1 MKRIISCLLICM
13 LVLGSVN
20 MAYADAYWPSD
31 LGIEAEGGILI
42 DADTGAVL
50 YGQNIHIPYYPASIT
65 KILTA
70 LIIIENCSMDD
81 VITFS
86 HNAVYNVESGSSSA
100 GYDEGDTLTVKDAL
114 YAMLLK
120 SANEVA
126 NALAEHCAGS
136 IEAFAD
142 MMNEKAAALG
152 CTESHFSNPSGLN
165 DENHY
170 TTAYDYSLIAK
181 AAYANETFV
190 AIDSTTYYQLPPSKK
205 NPEGQTVYCG
215 HKMLKKN
222 NSLYYDGIIGGK
234 TGYTTIAGNTL
245 VTCAQREGLKLITVI
260 LNGHKTHY
268 TDTKALLDFGF
279 ANFEHLPIED
289 YIGEYTKPQELLSYG
304 KYNDSEA
311 SAAYVDTSGYI
322 TLPMSA
328 DTSLVTTSISY
339 ELTGIRPQN
348 AIAKISAIY
357 DEREV
362 GYTFLCID
370 EERLTSENTKANEN
384 TSEVTEEAVTTNQES
399 KKDVAIKLSLPVI
412 LAAILVAILAAI
424 YIFLTYQKRK
434 EEKELML
441 FKERRRK
448 RRIELGLPGIDENGD
463 ISADSAASVGSYT
476 GRMGRRKRSFK
487 DKIFRK

>member
-1 MKRIISCLLICM
+1 MKKIISYLLICM
-13 LVLGSVN
+13 LILGTVN
-20 MAYADAYWPSD
+20 AAYADAYWPSD
-31 LGIEAEGGILI
+31 LGIEAEGGILV

-50 YGQNIHIPYYPASIT
+50 YGQNIHVPYYPASIT

-86 HNAVYNVESGSSSA
+86 HNAVYNVEAGSSSA

-142 MMNEKAAALG
+142 MMNEKAASLG
-152 CTESHFSNPSGLN
+152 CTESHFANPSGLN

-170 TTAYDYSLIAK
+170 TTAYDYALIAR

-190 AIDSTTYYQLPPSKK
+190 AINSTTFYQLPPSKK

-245 VTCAQREGLKLITVI
+245 VTCASRDGLKLITVI

-279 ANFEHLPIED
+279 ANFTHYPIED
-289 YIGEYTKPQELLSYG
+289 YLGQYTKPQELLTYG
-304 KYNDSEA
+304 KYNGGHA
-311 SAAYVDTSGYI
+311 SAAYVDASGFV
-322 TLPMSA
+322 TLPTSA
-328 DTSLVTTSISY
+328 DTSQVTTSISY
-339 ELTGIRPQN
+339 ELAGARPEN
-348 AIAKISAIY
+348 AVAKISAIY

-362 GYTFLCID
+362 GYTFLCLD
-370 EERLTSENTKANEN
+370 EEKLTSESAA
-384 TSEVTEEAVTTNQES
+384 SDEVSEEAAVETTEGAIDS
-399 KKDVAIKLSLPVI
+399 KKGIAIKPSLPI
-412 LAAILVAILAAI
+412 IIIAALVILVAGVV
-424 YIFLTYQKRK
+424 IFIMYQKRK
-434 EEKELML
+434 EERELML
-441 FKERRRK
+441 FRERRRQ
-448 RRIELGLPGIDENGD
+448 RRKEIGLPGIDENGD
-463 ISADSAASVGSYT
+463 IASDSAASVGNYT
-476 GRMGRRKRSFK
+476 GKRGRR
-487 DKIFRK
+487 

>member
-1 MKRIISCLLICM
+1 M
-13 LVLGSVN
+13 LTLSLTAR
-20 MAYADAYWPSD
+20 AYADAYWPSD
-31 LGIEAEGGILI
+31 LGIEAEGGILV

-50 YGQNIHIPYYPASIT
+50 YGQNIHVPYYPASIT

-100 GYDEGDTLTVKDAL
+100 GYDEGDTITVKDAL

-152 CTESHFSNPSGLN
+152 CSESHFANPSGLN

-170 TTAYDYSLIAK
+170 TTAYDYSLIAR

-190 AIDSTTYYQLPPSKK
+190 AIDSTTYYELPPSKR

-222 NSLYYDGIIGGK
+222 NSLYYEGIIGGK
-234 TGYTTIAGNTL
+234 TGYTMTAGNTL
-245 VTCAQREGLKLITVI
+245 VTCAQRDGLKLITVI

-279 ANFEHLPIED
+279 ASFEHLPIED
-289 YIGEYTKPQELLSYG
+289 YIGEYTKPQRLLAFG
-304 KYNDSEA
+304 KYSDKNA
-311 SAAYVDTSGYI
+311 SSVYVDTSGYI
-322 TLPMSA
+322 TLPISA

-339 ELTGIRPQN
+339 ELTGVRPSN
-348 AIAKISAIY
+348 AVAKISAVY
-357 DEREV
+357 DDREV
-362 GYTFLCID
+362 GYTFLCMD
-370 EERLTSENTKANEN
+370 EDGKPSDDAAAIKESLDS
-384 TSEVTEEAVTTNQES
+384 SEVTEETLEGSKES
-399 KKDVAIKLSLPVI
+399 KGGIAIRLSLPVI
-412 LAAILVAILAAI
+412 IAAVIAAIAAAI
-424 YIFLTYQKRK
+424 YIFITYQKRK
-434 EEKELML
+434 EERELRL
-441 FKERRRK
+441 FRERRRQ
-448 RRIELGLPGIDENGD
+448 RRIELGLPGVDKNGD
-463 ISADSAASVGSYT
+463 ILNDSAASVGSYT
-476 GRMGRRKRSFK
+476 KRAGSRRRRGLL
-487 DKIFRK
+487 DKIFRR